1 MWHAETF
8 CWSTGCL
15 CDLTPEYARIN
26 RWNHGAAIVTVFDDG
41 EYEVHNFRIAHGKVR
56 SS

>member
-1 MWHAETF
+1 MFGRETT

-15 CDLTPEYARIN
+15 CDLRPEYARIN
-26 RWNHGAAIVTVFDDG
+26 KFNHGFASVQVYGDGQFD
-41 EYEVHNFRIAHGKVR
+41 VHNFRIANGRVR

>member
-15 CDLTPEYARIN
+15 CDLTPRYAVIN
-26 RWNHGAAIVTVFDDG
+26 RWNHGAAIVTVHADG
-41 EYEVHNFRIAHGKVR
+41 EFDVHNFRIAGGKVR